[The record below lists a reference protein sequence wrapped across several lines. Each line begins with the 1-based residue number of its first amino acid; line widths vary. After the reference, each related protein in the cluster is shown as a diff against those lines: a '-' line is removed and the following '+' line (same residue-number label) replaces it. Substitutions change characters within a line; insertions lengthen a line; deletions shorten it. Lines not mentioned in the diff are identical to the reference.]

1 MSVEL
6 FPHNQEAYDAVC
18 IMLEEQNK
26 ACVIH
31 PTGTGKSFIGFRYAE
46 DHKSSQILWLAPS
59 TYIYET
65 QMENWLKAGGDELE
79 NISFMTYKKLSLL
92 QDEEIAGLAP
102 DLILADEMHR
112 AGAPYWQGN
121 FRRLLSL
128 QPDAKLLGLTATK
141 IRYLDNQRDMADEL
155 FDNMIASEMTLG
167 EAIVRGILPAPKYVT
182 TLYGWQK
189 ELGYYEER
197 VSRAQSKATRDA
209 AEELIQAL
217 RRALEMADGLD
228 DVFAKHMEDKHGKYL
243 VFTPNIEILRECME
257 KTQEWFGK
265 VDPNPHVYYLY
276 SLESASTASFQKFK
290 NDNDRD
296 HLRLL
301 YTIDALNEGIHVEEV
316 SGVILFRP
324 TISPI
329 VYKQQIGRA
338 LSSSSTQVPVIFDV
352 VNNFENLYSIGMI
365 EEEMQAAITYY
376 SYSGEENQIVT
387 ERFRIID
394 ELREARK
401 LFDEIEG
408 VLSAPWEQMYECA
421 RKYHEEYGDLLV
433 HRSYKSP
440 EGYPLGRW
448 LNTQRAVRKGLA
460 EGILDEERIQK
471 LDALGMRWD
480 SVNDISWERHY
491 QACKEYKEKN
501 GNLDIPSDYIT
512 DGMKLGVWLGNAR
525 KAKRYNIKSKYFSP
539 ERLDMLSDLG
549 IVWEYQNDVIWERN
563 YEAAKAW
570 KEEYGDLEVPN
581 RAIYHGVKL
590 GSWLGDLRKVR
601 RGIGKKRLDLTQEQ
615 IERLDAIG
623 MRWDNSWDLAW
634 EKGFSELQE
643 YRNHFGSCEVPCGY
657 LSEEGYKL
665 GVWCTKQR
673 ENYKKPGKLTEER
686 IRRLEELGFSWS
698 QSRANDWDECY
709 EAVKAYYLREGT
721 LNMPQDYKA
730 GRVWLNKW
738 LNEQRQIMLGNRKGR
753 VLTEEQMKKL
763 NAIGFTGKTAAE
775 QRWEDNYNQLKSGQ
789 KSKTLTNWVSNQKQ
803 MYRNGTMPPDRVA
816 KFRELGII
824 EKN

>member
-1 MSVEL
+1 
-6 FPHNQEAYDAVC
+6 
-18 IMLEEQNK
+18 
-26 ACVIH
+26 
-31 PTGTGKSFIGFRYAE
+31 
-46 DHKSSQILWLAPS
+46 
-59 TYIYET
+59 
-65 QMENWLKAGGDELE
+65 
-79 NISFMTYKKLSLL
+79 
-92 QDEEIAGLAP
+92 
-102 DLILADEMHR
+102 
-112 AGAPYWQGN
+112 
-121 FRRLLSL
+121 
-128 QPDAKLLGLTATK
+128 
-141 IRYLDNQRDMADEL
+141 
-155 FDNMIASEMTLG
+155 
-167 EAIVRGILPAPKYVT
+167 
-182 TLYGWQK
+182 
-189 ELGYYEER
+189 
-197 VSRAQSKATRDA
+197 
-209 AEELIQAL
+209 
-217 RRALEMADGLD
+217 
-228 DVFAKHMEDKHGKYL
+228 
-243 VFTPNIEILRECME
+243 
-257 KTQEWFGK
+257 
-265 VDPNPHVYYLY
+265 
-276 SLESASTASFQKFK
+276 
-290 NDNDRD
+290 
-296 HLRLL
+296 
-301 YTIDALNEGIHVEEV
+301 
-316 SGVILFRP
+316 
-324 TISPI
+324 
-329 VYKQQIGRA
+329 
-338 LSSSSTQVPVIFDV
+338 
-352 VNNFENLYSIGMI
+352 
-365 EEEMQAAITYY
+365 
-376 SYSGEENQIVT
+376 
-387 ERFRIID
+387 
-394 ELREARK
+394 
-401 LFDEIEG
+401 
-408 VLSAPWEQMYECA
+408 
-421 RKYHEEYGDLLV
+421 
-433 HRSYKSP
+433 
-440 EGYPLGRW
+440 
-448 LNTQRAVRKGLA
+448 
-460 EGILDEERIQK
+460 
-471 LDALGMRWD
+471 MRWD

-824 EKN
+824 E